1 MNTYIYKG
9 MYVPMEAA
17 LCHGHDISDIFKH
30 ELSGY
35 VMFIYPFPLFV
46 LVLNFDLLMYN
57 YSKSL

>member
-17 LCHGHDISDIFKH
+17 LCQDHDTSDIYKY
-30 ELSGY
+30 ELSVY
-35 VMFIYPFPLFV
+35 VMAIYPIPLFV
-46 LVLNFDLLMYN
+46 LVLNFDLLKYS

>member
-1 MNTYIYKG
+1 
-9 MYVPMEAA
+9 MEAA
-17 LCHGHDISDIFKH
+17 LCHGHDISDIYKY

-35 VMFIYPFPLFV
+35 VMVIYPIPLFV